1 MEISKR
7 IEELALNAEIALEP
21 HFRRIDAISF
31 ENTKKIMNAFRNHR
45 VSEAMFAPTSG
56 YGYDDKG
63 RAYRSDF
70 SLMGTAGGAPEIP
83 KSKI

>member
-1 MEISKR
+1 MEISKK

-63 RAYRSDF
+63 RDTLDAIWAEV
-70 SLMGTAGGAPEIP
+70 MGPRNILR
-83 KSKI
+83 